1 MKTIECDVLVI
12 GSGAGGLSTAVT
24 ARKAGLD
31 VIVAEKEPVFGGT
44 TAFSGG
50 VLWIP
55 GSPYGRKQNPHD
67 TREAARQYL
76 KNETGEFFDAGA
88 VDAFLDNAPQM
99 VEWFERETS
108 VKFVPTLYP
117 DYHPTVGGGVDIGR
131 SILAAPFDIR
141 ELGKAGMARL
151 RPPLKTITFIGM
163 MFNSSNA
170 DLKHFFNATKS
181 LTSALYVAK
190 RLALHLKEMLLYRR
204 GINVTSGNAL
214 AARLAKSAL
223 DLGVPIWTSSPA
235 RRLITEQG
243 AVRGAVLMRDGVETI
258 VRARHAVVLACG
270 GFPHDRARI
279 GRAYPHLARGG
290 EHHSP
295 VPAGNTG
302 DGITL
307 GEDAGARFEIR
318 FKSTSAWMP
327 VSRVPYGNGDYGVFP
342 HLLDRYKP
350 GIIGVTRQGRR
361 FCNESESYHDVGAA
375 MIEACRGEQETAM
388 WLVCDQATLS
398 KYGLGYVKP
407 APMPVGRYL
416 RNGYLFKGR
425 TLAELG
431 AATGIDGA
439 QLERTVAEYNVGA
452 ARGED
457 LQFGRGTT
465 SFNRYLADPENKPNP
480 CVAPVGQGP
489 YYAVKVFMGDLGT
502 FDGLSTTPEGQVL
515 STRGTP
521 IDGLYAVG
529 NDRASMMGGNYP
541 GAGITL
547 GPNMTFGWIAGRHIA
562 ARAKAHTEEQRH
574 AA

>member
-1 MKTIECDVLVI
+1 
-12 GSGAGGLSTAVT
+12 
-24 ARKAGLD
+24 
-31 VIVAEKEPVFGGT
+31 
-44 TAFSGG
+44 
-50 VLWIP
+50 
-55 GSPYGRKQNPHD
+55 
-67 TREAARQYL
+67 
-76 KNETGEFFDAGA
+76 
-88 VDAFLDNAPQM
+88 
-99 VEWFERETS
+99 
-108 VKFVPTLYP
+108 
-117 DYHPTVGGGVDIGR
+117 
-131 SILAAPFDIR
+131 
-141 ELGKAGMARL
+141 
-151 RPPLKTITFIGM
+151 

-181 LTSALYVAK
+181 IESAWYVAK
-190 RLALHLKEMLLYRR
+190 RLATHIKEMLLYRR

-235 RRLITEQG
+235 KKLINEQG
-243 AVRGAVLMRDGVETI
+243 AIRGAVIARDGEEVT

-279 GRAYPHLARGG
+279 SKAYPHLASGG

-295 VPAGNTG
+295 TPVGNTG

-307 GEDAGARFEIR
+307 GESAGARFDIR

-327 VSRVPYGNGDYGVFP
+327 VSRVPKGDGTYGVFP

-350 GIIGVTRQGRR
+350 GIIGVTRNGKR
-361 FCNESESYHDVGAA
+361 FCNESDSYHDVGAA
-375 MIEACRGEQETAM
+375 MIEACRGEKETAM
-388 WLVCDQATLS
+388 WLVCDQAALN

-407 APMPVGRYL
+407 APMPVGGFIRK
-416 RNGYLFKGR
+416 GYLFKGR

-439 QLERTVAEYNVGA
+439 QLERTVAGYNVGA
-452 ARGED
+452 ERGED
-457 LQFGRGTT
+457 TQFGRGTT
-465 SFNRYLADPENKPNP
+465 SFNRYLADAAHKPNP
-480 CVAPVGQGP
+480 CVAPVKQGP
-489 YYAVKVFMGDLGT
+489 FYAVKVFMGDLGT

-515 STRGTP
+515 STRGTV

-547 GPNMTFGWIAGRHIA
+547 GPSLTFGWIAGRHIA
-562 ARAKAHTEEQRH
+562 ARAKTQPQDQRH

>member
-1 MKTIECDVLVI
+1 MTPTLDCDVLVI

-50 VLWIP
+50 VLWVP
-55 GSPYGRKQNPHD
+55 GSRYGQQRNAAD

-76 KNETGEFFDAGA
+76 KNETGEHFDAGA

-117 DYHPTVGGGVDIGR
+117 DYHPTVSGGVDVGR

-141 ELGKAGMARL
+141 ALGKDMARL

-181 LTSALYVAK
+181 LTSAWYVAK
-190 RLALHLKEMLLYRR
+190 RLAAHLKEMLLYRR

-214 AARLAKSAL
+214 AARLAKSAF
-223 DLGVPIWTSSPA
+223 DLGVPIWTSSA
-235 RRLITEQG
+235 ASKLINEQG
-243 AVRGAVLMRDGVETI
+243 AVRGAVVMREGVETH

-270 GFPHDRARI
+270 GFPHDRERV
-279 GRAYPHLARGG
+279 GRAYPHLASGG

-295 VPAGNTG
+295 TPAGNTG

-307 GEDAGARFEIR
+307 GESAGARFDIR
-318 FKSTSAWMP
+318 FKSTAAWMP
-327 VSRVPYGNGDYGVFP
+327 VSRVPYGDGQYGVFP

-350 GIIGVTRQGRR
+350 GIIGVTRHGKR

-375 MIEACRGEQETAM
+375 MIEACKGEKETAM
-388 WLVCDQATLS
+388 WLVCDQAALS

-407 APMPVGRYL
+407 APMPAGRFI
-416 RNGYLFKGR
+416 RKGYLFKGR

-431 AATGIDGA
+431 AACGIDGA
-439 QLERTVAEYNVGA
+439 QLERTVAEYNIGA
-452 ARGED
+452 ERGED

-465 SFNRYLADPENKPNP
+465 SFNRHLADPANQPNP
-480 CVAPVGQGP
+480 CVAPLKQGP
-489 YYAVKVFMGDLGT
+489 FYAVKLYMGDLGT
-502 FDGLSTTPEGQVL
+502 FDGLSTTSEGQVL
-515 STRGTP
+515 SRSGGV

-562 ARAKAHTEEQRH
+562 ARAKDQPSEQRH